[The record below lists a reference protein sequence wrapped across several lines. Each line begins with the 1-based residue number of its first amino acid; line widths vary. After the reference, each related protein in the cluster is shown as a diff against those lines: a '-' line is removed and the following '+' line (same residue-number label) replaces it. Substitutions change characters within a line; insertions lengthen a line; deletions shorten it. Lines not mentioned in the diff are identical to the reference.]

1 MIAIDLFCEAPS
13 TESTPGAHSA
23 SSAAPFPLCSLPH
36 LPFMVCFLTPF
47 TPRGSLSALG
57 LVPAASPLCCYHPLQ
72 RTAEEPPLV
81 LGNGSEWWDRGR
93 GAALPLL
100 PSVHGADAEPSPMGG
115 KAPALYRGA
124 MLDPMMLSHPAISRL
139 CVLTAHQTLSTHI
152 FSIAQAALAKYP
164 SPAHALLA
172 FMLCMK
178 EHCALPSC
186 KPLVKQNGALLLPCS
201 WRVAGDRVLLAPGTA
216 PCLFSGQ

>member
-57 LVPAASPLCCYHPLQ
+57 LVPAACCYHPLQ

-100 PSVHGADAEPSPMGG
+100 PSAHGADAEPLPMGG

-139 CVLTAHQTLSTHI
+139 CVLTAHQTLSTRI

>member
-1 MIAIDLFCEAPS
+1 MFAIDLFCEAPS

-57 LVPAASPLCCYHPLQ
+57 LVPAACCYHPLQ

-81 LGNGSEWWDRGR
+81 LGNGSEWWARGR

-100 PSVHGADAEPSPMGG
+100 PSAHGADAEPSPMGG

-139 CVLTAHQTLSTHI
+139 CVLTAHQTPSTRI